1 MPKETLKKMLLFS
14 SVENKII
21 VEKIVASTEL
31 NAPDRLC
38 MRSPFYCG
46 ICLKIKILGQ

>member
-21 VEKIVASTEL
+21 VEKIVADVVLTLVSTNL
-31 NAPDRLC
+31 SV
-38 MRSPFYCG
+38 SP
-46 ICLKIKILGQ
+46 KRMMIK